1 VLLYFHSRITGWND
15 YFRNHKKDILMKKTN
30 IFYQLLIG
38 IALCGCMYCGNG
50 GENNGAQGTDSTA
63 NSDDSMNAA
72 HHVDPAN
79 AYPQPPVTGSNQDS
93 SRTKDS
99 GLVRDTQNRPAY

>member
-1 VLLYFHSRITGWND
+1 
-15 YFRNHKKDILMKKTN
+15 MKKTN

-38 IALCGCMYCGNG
+38 LAICGFAYCGNG
-50 GENNGAQGTDSTA
+50 GENKGTTGNDSTIDT
-63 NSDDSMNAA
+63 SDSMNAVN
-72 HHVDPAN
+72 HVDPAN

-99 GLVRDTQNRPAY
+99 SKVKDTPNRPGY

>member
-1 VLLYFHSRITGWND
+1 
-15 YFRNHKKDILMKKTN
+15 MKKTN
-30 IFYQLLIG
+30 IIYQLLIG
-38 IALCGCMYCGNG
+38 IAICGCTYCGNG
-50 GENNGAQGTDSTA
+50 NETNDGQRIDSVGT
-63 NSDDSMNAA
+63 SDDSVNAA

-99 GLVRDTQNRPAY
+99 GKIKDTQNRPGY